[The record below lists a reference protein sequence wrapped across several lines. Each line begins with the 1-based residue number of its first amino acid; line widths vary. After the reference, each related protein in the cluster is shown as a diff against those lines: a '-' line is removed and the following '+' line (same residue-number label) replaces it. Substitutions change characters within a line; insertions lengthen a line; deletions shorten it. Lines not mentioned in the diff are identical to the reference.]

1 MMANYQSRAMV
12 QQHIPKLTAPQ
23 GYRSQAIDVSIEADL
38 LDFYL
43 LRQRSVSE
51 RVAIAADLMR
61 GARAFSLQCLSRQF
75 AHLEPQQ
82 FARKLAEAW
91 LQDECPPTYIP
102 SGSKMT
108 WIQNSA
114 ELATQLHTIFE
125 EAGIPYYITGG
136 IAAIA
141 YGDPRTTRDVDMVI
155 QMPRAAVTGL
165 QATLEQAGFYVAGA
179 DDVTSGRIKT
189 LQITQIETISRA
201 DLMIAENSAYAR
213 AQFERRRR
221 YSFPV
226 ENEAEVWL
234 ASPEDIIISKLR
246 WGLRSESE
254 KQQRDVLAILKV
266 QQGELDYQYIHRWA
280 AEFDIAPLFETL
292 TTAAG
297 VRQIA
302 DQQWAG
308 VIYPAA
314 IQAFSE
320 AQTAGRTRQLETGNE
335 SAEGNLYNLSQN
347 HQAQTFTIE
356 GTVDERLVAQFDS
369 QGQALSSQP
378 SLKDRQQWKKIS
390 ERLQAQ
396 YQQAVQLT
404 QDKEMGDIEEY

>member
-1 MMANYQSRAMV
+1 MV

-213 AQFERRRR
+213 EQFARRRR
-221 YSFPV
+221 YSFPI
-226 ENEAEVWL
+226 ENETEVWL
-234 ASPEDIIISKLR
+234 ASPEDIVISKLR

-266 QQGELDYQYIHRWA
+266 QQGELDYQYIHQWV
-280 AEFDIAPLFETL
+280 AEFDLSQLFEDL
-292 TTAAG
+292 TIAAG
-297 VRQIA
+297 VQKIA
-302 DQQWAG
+302 DQQWAAI
-308 VIYPAA
+308 IYPVAR
-314 IQAFSE
+314 QAFTK
-320 AQTAGRTRQLETGNE
+320 AQTAGRTIRLETVDE
-335 SAEGNLYNLSQN
+335 IAQGNLYNLSQN
-347 HQAQTFTIE
+347 NRIQTFIIMDK
-356 GTVDERLVAQFDS
+356 VNERLVAEFDG
-369 QGQALSSQP
+369 QGQALSLQP
-378 SLKDRQQWKKIS
+378 SLKDRQQWKEIS
-390 ERLQAQ
+390 RRLQAQ
-396 YQQAVQLT
+396 SQVAEQPT
-404 QDKEMGDIEEY
+404 QNEELEM